1 MLTVGDSSS
10 SSSLYQALPFGV
22 PGTGPIGPGRA
33 RHAVWGS
40 AIWRASFAYG
50 SALSTSHTQSMLL
63 TETSFADTSLCRL
76 PCMNKRTTA
85 DELREFASRG
95 HRSILQLAER
105 TWLKMSVSYH
115 GAELHAEHGRDCT

>member
-1 MLTVGDSSS
+1 MTHIDQQDTADKSVSLTVRDSSS

-50 SALSTSHTQSMLL
+50 SAFLASHIQSMLL
-63 TETSFADTSLCRL
+63 TETSSAD
-76 PCMNKRTTA
+76 
-85 DELREFASRG
+85 ASHAG
-95 HRSILQLAER
+95 HHE
-105 TWLKMSVSYH
+105 
-115 GAELHAEHGRDCT
+115 